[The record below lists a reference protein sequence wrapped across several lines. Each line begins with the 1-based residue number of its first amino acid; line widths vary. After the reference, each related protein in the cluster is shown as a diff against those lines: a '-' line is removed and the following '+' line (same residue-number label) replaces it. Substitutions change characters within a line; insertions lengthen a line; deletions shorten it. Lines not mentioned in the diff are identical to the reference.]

1 MSVEDKLSSF
11 DERGERMQELKQ
23 SPMYGFKAQLVRLIG
38 NLCFRNKIN
47 QDKVSHSLNKII
59 IHSIYLSDPRYGGS
73 AFANEL

>member
-1 MSVEDKLSSF
+1 MADLFILVLLRGIHACMSVEDKLASF

-47 QDKVSHSLNKII
+47 QDKVSPIS
-59 IHSIYLSDPRYGGS
+59 
-73 AFANEL
+73 

>member
-1 MSVEDKLSSF
+1 MAGIFLVLLRGIHACMSVEDKLASF

-47 QDKVSHSLNKII
+47 QDKVSHC
-59 IHSIYLSDPRYGGS
+59 
-73 AFANEL
+73 